1 MTDKLEMRNERKSK
15 KPTFRRQ
22 DSNKYSFKNKWRKP
36 RGLHNKRRLSK
47 KGHQKNPSIGYG
59 SPKEVKYLTK
69 EGLNRV
75 MVNNLQDLKKI
86 NKEKDIII
94 LSSKLGM
101 KKKLEVVEGCISQG
115 LKIESIKDPK
125 KYAEDKKALFEEK
138 KKQKKKKLEKKEKT
152 KKELVKKAKE
162 KEEKKDEDSED
173 KQKEI
178 KEDVMSGKQKE
189 QKIKPV
195 DTKKMDSTK
204 AKASHMASSV
214 PGTKQ

>member
-1 MTDKLEMRNERKSK
+1 MSEKLAQRNESKSK

-22 DSNKYSFKNKWRKP
+22 DSNKYSFNNKWRKP
-36 RGLHNKRRLSK
+36 RGLHNKRRLNK

-69 EGLNRV
+69 DGLNRIK
-75 MVNNLQDLKKI
+75 VNNISELEGV

-94 LSSKLGM
+94 ISSKVGL
-101 KKKLEVVEGCISQG
+101 KKKLDIITKCLSQG
-115 LKIESIKDPK
+115 LKIENVKDPK
-125 KYAEDKKALFEEK
+125 KYIEDQNALFEEK
-138 KKQKKKKLEKKEKT
+138 KKQKKKKIVEKEKT
-152 KKELVKKAKE
+152 KKELAKKAKE

-178 KEDVMSGKQKE
+178 KEDVMSGKLKDQK
-189 QKIKPV
+189 
-195 DTKKMDSTK
+195 TKQIEGKKVDSTN